1 MKYKFGTLKAT
12 LERNINKQGKEKVR
26 GMVVG
31 RVNSAQKKAL
41 KAFDNNPYTK
51 EIEAG
56 RFARSRILNTGNLY
70 SFLGFPYNP
79 IPTIRAILEKKTRVS
94 KGRKI
99 NSKNRYRFI
108 ITGPQ
113 IEDVYSATD
122 NQLPW
127 ISGRSWVE
135 MLDKGIGNYS
145 NYLFSPG
152 KTFPQSISGTAIQ
165 TKTTQRGD
173 SQSVQSSYIKQILE
187 NYKQD
192 ILKASL

>member
-1 MKYKFGTLKAT
+1 
-12 LERNINKQGKEKVR
+12 
-26 GMVVG
+26 
-31 RVNSAQKKAL
+31 
-41 KAFDNNPYTK
+41 
-51 EIEAG
+51 
-56 RFARSRILNTGNLY
+56 
-70 SFLGFPYNP
+70 
-79 IPTIRAILEKKTRVS
+79 
-94 KGRKI
+94 
-99 NSKNRYRFI
+99 
-108 ITGPQ
+108 
-113 IEDVYSATD
+113 
-122 NQLPW
+122 
-127 ISGRSWVE
+127 